1 MNNVNK
7 CVGLCKLLLH
17 SSVARSSLC
26 RAASLSR
33 TSTAACYSALHTS
46 CVQHGLMEFFEPK
59 DKWGADEVRAGLHS
73 PCIRRIQR
81 IRIVSSSAT
90 KRRKPW
96 SKDELRIKS
105 NSDLHKL
112 WYILLKEKNMLLTME
127 EAAKKE
133 VELFPNPERID
144 KVKESMENLEAVV
157 RERNEAYFLLETGE
171 TGEQPWVPKENLYGF
186 VCNFALKEHLMP
198 RKSNPKGYFR
208 LWRDKDL
215 DEFTRLYGEK
225 MQKRK
230 EFRDIMCRRRV
241 TQILKRFPNVDR
253 ALLREQFPNVDIDKI
268 DKTLKERIYVAFEQQ
283 TT

>member
-26 RAASLSR
+26 RAASLNR
-33 TSTAACYSALHTS
+33 TSTAACYSALHTT

-59 DKWGADEVRAGLHS
+59 DKWGADEIRAG
-73 PCIRRIQR
+73 
-81 IRIVSSSAT
+81 
-90 KRRKPW
+90 KPW

-230 EFRDIMCRRRV
+230 EFRDVMCRRRV